1 MRLSGIEGIKE
12 TSTFRNK
19 DISIM
24 TEGELFTHL
33 IERQLEIKMQYQP
46 SRKRREL
53 LEQVKQLNSSTGVHG
68 IHNIRSFD
76 KPIQEIIAY
85 AQHNPQAALGGGIG
99 AINANAIKRACNNRI
114 PAPELAVPLFKRLQ
128 FKLQTSSQ
136 TLFNKQTLYLNKIKE
151 YHNEKLGRQGFLD
164 ACFNADMK
172 KAIIENYFEDS
183 GSALMYKVTAD
194 KELSDRALTK
204 KQFQGLYGNSLKH
217 VTGISDTNLNQFI
230 VNGIAKDF
238 RGRDS
243 VEVIQVLKG
252 ESEGIGV
259 VITTAT
265 IITIAKVIA
274 IIATAAATVV
284 TAIESAKKT
293 DDWSTMEHNLPVLNT
308 VTPSDSDFSGG
319 EGNGNENEN
328 NNSLIL
334 PAVAAGGLGLAYA
347 FGLFD

>member
-114 PAPELAVPLFKRLQ
+114 PAPESAVPFFKRQQ
-128 FKLQTSSQ
+128 FKLQTSS
-136 TLFNKQTLYLNKIKE
+136 QTLYLNKIKE

-172 KAIIENYFEDS
+172 QAIIENYFEDG

-230 VNGIAKDF
+230 TNGIAADF
-238 RGRDS
+238 KGGSSID
-243 VEVIQVLKG
+243 VIKVLKG

-274 IIATAAATVV
+274 IIATAAGTVV

-293 DDWSTMEHNLPVLNT
+293 GEWSTMEHNLPVLNT

-328 NNSLIL
+328 NNSFIL

>member
-114 PAPELAVPLFKRLQ
+114 PAPESAVPFFKRQQ
-128 FKLQTSSQ
+128 FKLQTSS
-136 TLFNKQTLYLNKIKE
+136 QTLYLNKIKE

-172 KAIIENYFEDS
+172 QAIIENYFEDG

-230 VNGIAKDF
+230 TNGIAADF
-238 RGRDS
+238 KGGSSID
-243 VEVIQVLKG
+243 VIKVFKG
-252 ESEGIGV
+252 ESEGIGE
-259 VITTAT
+259 IMT
-265 IITIAKVIA
+265 IIA
-274 IIATAAATVV
+274 IIGAIAAAVAAV
-284 TAIESAKKT
+284 TDAIVEAKKT
-293 DDWSTMEHNLPVLNT
+293 EDWSTMQHNLPVLGT
-308 VTPSDSDFSGG
+308 VSPSDSDFSGG

>member
-114 PAPELAVPLFKRLQ
+114 PAPESAVPFFKRQQ
-128 FKLQTSSQ
+128 FKLQASSQ

-172 KAIIENYFEDS
+172 KAIIENYFEDG

-230 VNGIAKDF
+230 INGIAADF
-238 RGRDS
+238 KGGSSID
-243 VEVIQVLKG
+243 VIKVFKG
-252 ESEGIGV
+252 ESEGIGE
-259 VITTAT
+259 IMT
-265 IITIAKVIA
+265 IIA
-274 IIATAAATVV
+274 IIGAIASAVAAMAAAIV
-284 TAIESAKKT
+284 EAKKT
-293 DDWSTMEHNLPVLNT
+293 EDWSTMQHSLPVLST
-308 VTPSDSDFSGG
+308 VSPSDSDFSGG